1 MALRVTFENTQE
13 IILSNT
19 YQGLLLPGHGV
30 YYLFVTGKLGEVTE
44 GAGKTPQEAI
54 NDRYAGKLSA
64 NDKNIEI
71 AAYFV
76 FDKNPHKLRQ
86 YDNTLREYIDTQYKG
101 GVIPF
106 GACHLGNKIEG
117 KNTEALIDF
126 DVTQHLPTLI
136 ECVKSHHGISQYFN
150 TRKPF
155 NPRFG
160 QQKAIDEIVDRLLN
174 KNKCLFSG
182 YTSIG
187 KTIVSL
193 VSVLKYFREW
203 DKKGFPNWK
212 RGGLVLITTP
222 ISDTLISFMDD
233 LDFVDVGAT
242 RSQKYSYMTK
252 KDWKNTSL
260 ENIKKRTDD
269 GEVIFLLL
277 TAQDLFYP
285 PKDGGDYSDKIR
297 PAYNNLTGKIDVW
310 VRDEGHKFYR
320 GERTSTLLDCLKA
333 SAILDLS
340 ATPYN
345 FLDTYS
351 KDTIVNRDLLWGS
364 KHREYTGLP
373 EIAIESY
380 ETPFAGLSDKIKAL
394 YDIEE
399 GYHPG
404 KWFVRDDN
412 GAYDMI
418 EDIVETYRLK
428 YVEVLPKNK
437 NHLNVNLFDKRVSL
451 DVLPSGGK
459 DDGAKDKYPDLAK
472 VLNQRIKTRYFI
484 DAWTLEK
491 ISDSKNISLEKYVD
505 ELLDK
510 YQAVNILTCR
520 KFTTGT
526 NIPQISHI
534 NLFDKMSSPAELIQL
549 IGRACRK
556 VAGKNQV
563 MLYNHCPGNKIEL
576 ALGIAAR
583 KSADLSGESQVEY
596 LQSIAFTK
604 YPLNSIKPTVVTP
617 EEIISDVNDY
627 YKSKSNPRP
636 SRDKLMSVI
645 LDLDINVDLIDL
657 KEKYKP
663 NQIKTGKKL
672 SDSNKAKVKNIIK
685 SSAGGNSTMTEAKL
699 VQLVNLIES
708 IFIESTWVAYKSNIY
723 DVMKILNSWEMKKM
737 FDEDDLNTVRD
748 IISPLC
754 GENNIYKFFN
764 QFLKDK
770 QEAYSV
776 LPFEEVHDDIFI
788 DTQRKREMGIVYVPM
803 KLAYEMVDSDFDKVY
818 NKGGRNFLVI
828 NALSGSI
835 PYVIKQKYPDV
846 NIFCAE
852 YIPYFK
858 KHLEDLIS
866 NCQVCD
872 IKYNDKTKKTLALS
886 NFNRMKFSGVLANY
900 PYQKDQNDPKSK
912 AKRWVLWHSFLD
924 KGLNL
929 SGYNSIVIPTSVVS
943 PGKQWESIK
952 KNLIKLDLDIKPNYF
967 KGVGS
972 TFCRIIWDENYT
984 GTTTIVSNEKTY
996 NIDVSDYPFLPSV
1009 VDDVTLG
1016 MYDKLKGT
1024 RKWQRT
1030 TEFHTSNISKWRSD
1044 NGSIE
1049 VLHSTAQTHKTNVFH
1064 PNNKK
1069 IRVGVSLSGYPK
1081 FNVMHNMAA
1090 TQNIA
1095 YTECSTLDEANK
1107 LAHYLNS
1114 EEIQDLLK
1122 LDYSFKWNGWNKL
1135 EVIKLLG

>member
-126 DVTQHLPTLI
+126 DVNQHLPTLI
-136 ECVKSHHGISQYFN
+136 ECVKSHHGISQHFN

-155 NPRFG
+155 KPRFG

-187 KTIVSL
+187 KTIISL
-193 VSVLKYFREW
+193 VSVLKYFREL

-212 RGGLVLITTP
+212 RGGLVLVTTP
-222 ISDTLISFMDD
+222 ISDTLKSFTDD
-233 LDFVDVGAT
+233 LDFVDVGAI

-252 KDWKNTSL
+252 KHWEDTSL
-260 ENIKKRTDD
+260 GEIKKRTDD
-269 GEVIFLLL
+269 GEVIFLLI
-277 TAQDLFYP
+277 TAQDLFYDD
-285 PKDGGDYSDKIR
+285 KNGDSKIR
-297 PAYNNLTGKIDVW
+297 CKYNILNGNIDLW
-310 VRDEGHKFYR
+310 VRDEGHKYYR
-320 GERTSTLLDCLKA
+320 GERTSNLLDCLKA
-333 SAILDLS
+333 SAVLDLS

-364 KHREYTGLP
+364 NHREYTGLP

-380 ETPFAGLSDKIKAL
+380 ETPFAGLSDKIKAV
-394 YDIEE
+394 YDVEE
-399 GYHPG
+399 GYDPR

-412 GAYDMI
+412 GAYVYI
-418 EDIVETYRLK
+418 EDIVETHDRK
-428 YVEVLPKNK
+428 YVSAFPKHK

-451 DVLPSGGK
+451 DVLPSGEDG
-459 DDGAKDKYPDLAK
+459 DGAADKYPDLAK
-472 VLNQRIKTRYFI
+472 NLNHRIKTRHYI
-484 DAWTLEK
+484 DARTLENMAK
-491 ISDSKNISLEKYVD
+491 DKNISLEKCVD
-505 ELLDK
+505 ELLEK
-510 YQAVNILTCR
+510 HPAVNILTCR

-534 NLFDKMSSPAELIQL
+534 NLFDKISSPAELIQL
-549 IGRACRK
+549 VGRACRK

-563 MLYNHCPGNKIEL
+563 MLYNHCPGNEIEL
-576 ALGIAAR
+576 ALGISAR

-596 LQSIAFTK
+596 LQSIPFTK
-604 YPLNSIKPTVVTP
+604 YPLNSTKPTVVTP
-617 EEIISDVNDY
+617 EDIIFQVNDY

-636 SRDKLMSVI
+636 SRDKLTSAI
-645 LDLDINVDLIDL
+645 LDAISDWDLIEL
-657 KEKYKP
+657 SQKYKP

-685 SSAGGNSTMTEAKL
+685 SSGGSSSTLTEPKV
-699 VQLVNLIES
+699 VQVVNLIES
-708 IFIESTWVAYKSNIY
+708 IFIESTWVAYTNKNY
-723 DVMKILNSWEMKKM
+723 DVMTLLKSWEMKKM

-764 QFLKDK
+764 EFLKDK

-788 DTQRKREMGIVYVPM
+788 DTQRKRDMGIVYVPM

-818 NKGGRNFLVI
+818 NNGGRNFLVI

-835 PYVIKQKYPDV
+835 PYAIKQKYPDV

-952 KNLIKLDLDIKPNYF
+952 KNLIKLDLDVKDNHF
-967 KGVGS
+967 KGIGS

-1009 VDDVTLG
+1009 VDDVTLS

-1049 VLHSTAQTHKTNVFH
+1049 VLHSTAKTHKTNVFH

-1122 LDYSFKWNGWNKL
+1122 QDYSFKWNGWNKL

>member
-126 DVTQHLPTLI
+126 DVTQHLPTLV
-136 ECVKSHHGISQYFN
+136 ECVKSHHGISQHFN
-150 TRKPF
+150 TKKPF
-155 NPRFG
+155 KPRFG
-160 QQKAIDEIVDRLLN
+160 QKKAIDEIVDRLLN

-187 KTIVSL
+187 KTIISL

-212 RGGLVLITTP
+212 RGGLVLVTTP
-222 ISDTLISFMDD
+222 ISDTLKSFTDD

-252 KDWKNTSL
+252 KEWENTSL
-260 ENIKKRTDD
+260 QDVKKRTNN

-277 TAQDLFYP
+277 TAQDLFY
-285 PKDGGDYSDKIR
+285 DDKNPDSEIR
-297 PAYNNLTGKIDVW
+297 KVYNKLNGKIDLW

-333 SAILDLS
+333 STILDLS

-364 KHREYTGLP
+364 NHREYTGLP

-380 ETPFAGLSDKIKAL
+380 ETPFAGLSDKIKAV
-394 YDIEE
+394 YDVEE
-399 GYHPG
+399 GYDPR

-412 GAYDMI
+412 GAYVYI
-418 EDIVETYRLK
+418 EDIVETYDCK
-428 YVEVLPKNK
+428 YVSAFPKDK
-437 NHLNVNLFDKRVSL
+437 NHLNVNLSDKRVSL
-451 DVLPSGGK
+451 DVLPSGEDG
-459 DDGAKDKYPDLAK
+459 DGAADKYPDLAK
-472 VLNQRIKTRYFI
+472 NLNQRIKTRHYI
-484 DAWTLEK
+484 DAWTLENMAK
-491 ISDSKNISLEKYVD
+491 DKNISLEKCVD

-534 NLFDKMSSPAELIQL
+534 NLFDKISSPAELIQL
-549 IGRACRK
+549 VGRACRK

-563 MLYNHCPGNKIEL
+563 MLYNHCPGNEIEL
-576 ALGIAAR
+576 ALGISAR

-596 LQSIAFTK
+596 LQSIPFTK
-604 YPLNSIKPTVVTP
+604 YPLNSTKPTVVTP
-617 EEIISDVNDY
+617 EDIIFQVNDY

-636 SRDKLMSVI
+636 SRDKLTSAI
-645 LDLDINVDLIDL
+645 LDAISDWDLIEL
-657 KEKYKP
+657 SQKYKP

-685 SSAGGNSTMTEAKL
+685 SSGSSSSTLTEPKV
-699 VQLVNLIES
+699 VQVVNLIES
-708 IFIESTWVAYKSNIY
+708 IFIESTWVAYTNKNY
-723 DVMKILNSWEMKKM
+723 DVMALLKSWEMKKM

-764 QFLKDK
+764 EFLKDK

-788 DTQRKREMGIVYVPM
+788 DTQRKRDMGIVYVPM

-818 NKGGRNFLVI
+818 NNGGRNFLVI

-835 PYVIKQKYPDV
+835 PYAIKQKYPDV

-952 KNLIKLDLDIKPNYF
+952 KNLIKLDLDVKDNHF
-967 KGVGS
+967 KGIGS

-1049 VLHSTAQTHKTNVFH
+1049 VLHSTAKTHKTNVFH

-1081 FNVMHNMAA
+1081 FNVIHNMAA

-1122 LDYSFKWNGWNKL
+1122 QGYSFKWNGWNKL

>member
-126 DVTQHLPTLI
+126 DVNQHLPTLI
-136 ECVKSHHGISQYFN
+136 ECVKSHHGISQHFN

-155 NPRFG
+155 KPRFG

-187 KTIVSL
+187 KTIISL
-193 VSVLKYFREW
+193 VSVLKYFREL

-212 RGGLVLITTP
+212 RGGLVLVTTP
-222 ISDTLISFMDD
+222 ISNTLKSFTDD

-252 KDWKNTSL
+252 KHWEDTSL
-260 ENIKKRTDD
+260 GEIKKRTDD
-269 GEVIFLLL
+269 GEVIFLLI
-277 TAQDLFYP
+277 TAQDLFYDD
-285 PKDGGDYSDKIR
+285 KNGDSKIR
-297 PAYNNLTGKIDVW
+297 GKYNILNGNIDLW
-310 VRDEGHKFYR
+310 VRDEGHKYYR
-320 GERTSTLLDCLKA
+320 GERTSNLLDCLKA
-333 SAILDLS
+333 SAVLDLS

-364 KHREYTGLP
+364 NHREYTGLP

-380 ETPFAGLSDKIKAL
+380 ETPFAGLSDKIKAV
-394 YDIEE
+394 YDVEE
-399 GYHPG
+399 GYDPR

-412 GAYDMI
+412 GAYVYI
-418 EDIVETYRLK
+418 EDIVETHDCK
-428 YVEVLPKNK
+428 YVSAFPKHK

-451 DVLPSGGK
+451 DVLPSGEDG
-459 DDGAKDKYPDLAK
+459 DGAADKYPDLAK
-472 VLNQRIKTRYFI
+472 TLNQRIKTRHYI
-484 DAWTLEK
+484 DAWTLENMAK
-491 ISDSKNISLEKYVD
+491 DKNISLEKYVD
-505 ELLDK
+505 ELLEK
-510 YQAVNILTCR
+510 HPAVNILTCR

-534 NLFDKMSSPAELIQL
+534 NLFDKISSPAELIQL
-549 IGRACRK
+549 VGRACRK
-556 VAGKNQV
+556 VVGKNQV
-563 MLYNHCPGNKIEL
+563 MLYNHCPGNEIEL
-576 ALGIAAR
+576 ALGISAR
-583 KSADLSGESQVEY
+583 KSADLSCESQVEY
-596 LQSIAFTK
+596 LQSIPFTK
-604 YPLNSIKPTVVTP
+604 YPLNSTKPTVVTP
-617 EEIISDVNDY
+617 EDIIFQVNDY

-636 SRDKLMSVI
+636 SRDKLTSAI
-645 LDLDINVDLIDL
+645 LDAISDWDLIEL
-657 KEKYKP
+657 SQKYKP

-685 SSAGGNSTMTEAKL
+685 SSGGSSSTLTEPKV
-699 VQLVNLIES
+699 VQVVNLIES
-708 IFIESTWVAYKSNIY
+708 IFIESTWVAYTNKNY
-723 DVMKILNSWEMKKM
+723 DVMTLLKSWEMKKM

-764 QFLKDK
+764 EFLKDK

-788 DTQRKREMGIVYVPM
+788 DTQRKRDMGIVYVPM

-835 PYVIKQKYPDV
+835 PYAIKQKYPDV

-952 KNLIKLDLDIKPNYF
+952 KNLIKLDLDVKDNHF
-967 KGVGS
+967 KGIGS

-1030 TEFHTSNISKWRSD
+1030 TEFHTSNISKWRSE

-1049 VLHSTAQTHKTNVFH
+1049 VLHSTAKTHKTNVFH

-1122 LDYSFKWNGWNKL
+1122 QDYSFKWNGWNKL

>member
-126 DVTQHLPTLI
+126 DVNQHLPTLI
-136 ECVKSHHGISQYFN
+136 ECVKSHHGISQHFN

-155 NPRFG
+155 KPRFG

-187 KTIVSL
+187 KTIISL
-193 VSVLKYFREW
+193 VSVLKYFREL

-212 RGGLVLITTP
+212 RGGLVLVTTP
-222 ISDTLISFMDD
+222 ISDTLKSFTDD
-233 LDFVDVGAT
+233 LDFVDVGAI

-252 KDWKNTSL
+252 KHWEDTSL
-260 ENIKKRTDD
+260 GEIKKRTDD
-269 GEVIFLLL
+269 GEVIFLLI
-277 TAQDLFYP
+277 TAQDLFYDD
-285 PKDGGDYSDKIR
+285 KNGDSKIR
-297 PAYNNLTGKIDVW
+297 GKYNILNGNIDLW
-310 VRDEGHKFYR
+310 VRDEGHKYYR
-320 GERTSTLLDCLKA
+320 GERTSNLLDCLKA
-333 SAILDLS
+333 SAVLDLS

-364 KHREYTGLP
+364 NHREYTGLP

-380 ETPFAGLSDKIKAL
+380 ETPFAGLSDKIKAV
-394 YDIEE
+394 YDVEE
-399 GYHPG
+399 GYDPR

-412 GAYDMI
+412 GAYVYI
-418 EDIVETYRLK
+418 EDIVETHDRK
-428 YVEVLPKNK
+428 YVSAFPKHK

-451 DVLPSGGK
+451 DVLPSGEDG
-459 DDGAKDKYPDLAK
+459 DGAADKYPDLAK
-472 VLNQRIKTRYFI
+472 NLNQRIKTRHYI
-484 DAWTLEK
+484 DAWTLENMAK
-491 ISDSKNISLEKYVD
+491 DKNISLEKCVD
-505 ELLDK
+505 ELLEK
-510 YQAVNILTCR
+510 HPAVNILTCR

-534 NLFDKMSSPAELIQL
+534 NLFDKISSPAELIQL
-549 IGRACRK
+549 VGRACRK

-563 MLYNHCPGNKIEL
+563 MLYNHCPGNEIEL
-576 ALGIAAR
+576 ALGISAR

-596 LQSIAFTK
+596 LQSIPFTK
-604 YPLNSIKPTVVTP
+604 YPLNSTKPTVVTP
-617 EEIISDVNDY
+617 EDIIFQVNDY

-636 SRDKLMSVI
+636 SRDKLTSAI
-645 LDLDINVDLIDL
+645 LDAISDWDLIEL
-657 KEKYKP
+657 SQKYKP

-685 SSAGGNSTMTEAKL
+685 SSGGSSSTLTEPKV
-699 VQLVNLIES
+699 VQVVNLIES
-708 IFIESTWVAYKSNIY
+708 IFIESTWVAYTNKNY
-723 DVMKILNSWEMKKM
+723 DVMTLLKSWEMKKM

-764 QFLKDK
+764 EFLKDK

-788 DTQRKREMGIVYVPM
+788 DTQRKRDMGIVYVPM

-818 NKGGRNFLVI
+818 NNGGRNFLVI

-835 PYVIKQKYPDV
+835 PYAIKQKYPDV

-900 PYQKDQNDPKSK
+900 PYQKDKNDPKSK

-952 KNLIKLDLDIKPNYF
+952 KNLIKLDLDVKDNHF
-967 KGVGS
+967 KGIGS

-1009 VDDVTLG
+1009 VDDVTLS

-1049 VLHSTAQTHKTNVFH
+1049 VLHSTAKTHKTNVFH

-1122 LDYSFKWNGWNKL
+1122 QDYSFKWNGWNKL

>member
-1 MALRVTFENTQE
+1 M
-13 IILSNT
+13 
-19 YQGLLLPGHGV
+19 
-30 YYLFVTGKLGEVTE
+30 
-44 GAGKTPQEAI
+44 
-54 NDRYAGKLSA
+54 
-64 NDKNIEI
+64 
-71 AAYFV
+71 
-76 FDKNPHKLRQ
+76 
-86 YDNTLREYIDTQYKG
+86 
-101 GVIPF
+101 
-106 GACHLGNKIEG
+106 
-117 KNTEALIDF
+117 
-126 DVTQHLPTLI
+126 
-136 ECVKSHHGISQYFN
+136 
-150 TRKPF
+150 
-155 NPRFG
+155 
-160 QQKAIDEIVDRLLN
+160 
-174 KNKCLFSG
+174 
-182 YTSIG
+182 
-187 KTIVSL
+187 
-193 VSVLKYFREW
+193 
-203 DKKGFPNWK
+203 
-212 RGGLVLITTP
+212 
-222 ISDTLISFMDD
+222 
-233 LDFVDVGAT
+233 
-242 RSQKYSYMTK
+242 
-252 KDWKNTSL
+252 
-260 ENIKKRTDD
+260 
-269 GEVIFLLL
+269 
-277 TAQDLFYP
+277 
-285 PKDGGDYSDKIR
+285 
-297 PAYNNLTGKIDVW
+297 
-310 VRDEGHKFYR
+310 
-320 GERTSTLLDCLKA
+320 
-333 SAILDLS
+333 
-340 ATPYN
+340 
-345 FLDTYS
+345 
-351 KDTIVNRDLLWGS
+351 
-364 KHREYTGLP
+364 
-373 EIAIESY
+373 
-380 ETPFAGLSDKIKAL
+380 
-394 YDIEE
+394 
-399 GYHPG
+399 
-404 KWFVRDDN
+404 
-412 GAYDMI
+412 
-418 EDIVETYRLK
+418 
-428 YVEVLPKNK
+428 
-437 NHLNVNLFDKRVSL
+437 
-451 DVLPSGGK
+451 
-459 DDGAKDKYPDLAK
+459 AKD
-472 VLNQRIKTRYFI
+472 
-484 DAWTLEK
+484 
-491 ISDSKNISLEKYVD
+491 KNISLEKCVD
-505 ELLDK
+505 ELLEK
-510 YQAVNILTCR
+510 HPAVNILTCR

-534 NLFDKMSSPAELIQL
+534 NLFDKISSPAELIQL
-549 IGRACRK
+549 VGRACRK

-563 MLYNHCPGNKIEL
+563 MLYNHCPGNEIEL
-576 ALGIAAR
+576 ALGISAR

-596 LQSIAFTK
+596 LQSIPFTK
-604 YPLNSIKPTVVTP
+604 YPLNSTKPTVVTP
-617 EEIISDVNDY
+617 EDIIFQVNDY

-636 SRDKLMSVI
+636 SRDKLTSAI
-645 LDLDINVDLIDL
+645 LDAISDWDLIEL
-657 KEKYKP
+657 SQKYKP

-685 SSAGGNSTMTEAKL
+685 SSGGSSSTLTEPKV
-699 VQLVNLIES
+699 VQVVNLIES
-708 IFIESTWVAYKSNIY
+708 IFIESTWVAYTNKNY
-723 DVMKILNSWEMKKM
+723 DVMTLLKSWEMKKM

-764 QFLKDK
+764 EFLKDK

-788 DTQRKREMGIVYVPM
+788 DTQRKRDMGIVYVPM

-818 NKGGRNFLVI
+818 NNGGRNFLVI

-835 PYVIKQKYPDV
+835 PYAIKQKYPDV

-952 KNLIKLDLDIKPNYF
+952 KNLIKLDLDVKDNHF
-967 KGVGS
+967 KGIGS

-1009 VDDVTLG
+1009 VDDVTLS

-1049 VLHSTAQTHKTNVFH
+1049 VLHSTAKTHKTNVFH
-1064 PNNKK
+1064 PNNKN

-1122 LDYSFKWNGWNKL
+1122 QDYSFKWNGWNKL

>member
-136 ECVKSHHGISQYFN
+136 ECVKSHHGISQHFN

-155 NPRFG
+155 KPRFG

-187 KTIVSL
+187 KTIISL
-193 VSVLKYFREW
+193 VSVLKYFREL

-212 RGGLVLITTP
+212 RGGLVLVTTP
-222 ISDTLISFMDD
+222 ISDTLKSFTDD

-252 KDWKNTSL
+252 KDLKNTSL
-260 ENIKKRTDD
+260 ENITKRTDD

-277 TAQDLFYP
+277 TAQDLFYDD
-285 PKDGGDYSDKIR
+285 KNGDSKIR
-297 PAYNNLTGKIDVW
+297 DKYKELNGKIDLW

-364 KHREYTGLP
+364 NHREYTGLP

-380 ETPFAGLSDKIKAL
+380 ETPFAGLSDKIKAV
-394 YDIEE
+394 YDVEE
-399 GYHPG
+399 GYDPR

-412 GAYDMI
+412 GAYVYI
-418 EDIVETYRLK
+418 EDIVETHDCK
-428 YVEVLPKNK
+428 YVSAFPKHK

-451 DVLPSGGK
+451 DVLPSGEDG
-459 DDGAKDKYPDLAK
+459 DGAADKYPDLAK
-472 VLNQRIKTRYFI
+472 TLNQRIKTRHYI
-484 DAWTLEK
+484 DAWTLENMAK
-491 ISDSKNISLEKYVD
+491 DKNISLEKYVD
-505 ELLDK
+505 ELLEK
-510 YQAVNILTCR
+510 HPAVNILTCR

-534 NLFDKMSSPAELIQL
+534 NLFDKISSPAELIQL
-549 IGRACRK
+549 VGRACRK
-556 VAGKNQV
+556 VVGKNQV
-563 MLYNHCPGNKIEL
+563 MLYNHCPGNEIEL
-576 ALGIAAR
+576 ALGISAR

-596 LQSIAFTK
+596 LQSIPFTK
-604 YPLNSIKPTVVTP
+604 YPLNSTKPTVVTP
-617 EEIISDVNDY
+617 EDIIFQVNDY

-636 SRDKLMSVI
+636 SRDKLTSAI
-645 LDLDINVDLIDL
+645 LDAISDWDLIEL
-657 KEKYKP
+657 SQKYKP

-685 SSAGGNSTMTEAKL
+685 SSGGSSSTLTEPKV
-699 VQLVNLIES
+699 VQVVNLIES
-708 IFIESTWVAYKSNIY
+708 IFIESTWVAYTNKNY
-723 DVMKILNSWEMKKM
+723 DVMTLLKSWEMKKM

-764 QFLKDK
+764 EFLKDK

-788 DTQRKREMGIVYVPM
+788 DTQRKRDMGIVYVPM

-818 NKGGRNFLVI
+818 NNGGRNFLVI

-835 PYVIKQKYPDV
+835 PYAIKQKYPDV

-952 KNLIKLDLDIKPNYF
+952 KNLIKLDLDVKDNHF
-967 KGVGS
+967 KGIGS

-1049 VLHSTAQTHKTNVFH
+1049 VLHSTAKTHKTNVFH

-1122 LDYSFKWNGWNKL
+1122 QDYSFKWNGWNKL

>member
-1 MALRVTFENTQE
+1 MDNTVYIAGTNQPDIFHVGMTENNRDPE
-13 IILSNT
+13 DRWKDSDYRAKMI
-19 YQGLLLPGHGV
+19 YVPYKV
-30 YYLFVTGKLGEVTE
+30 AAFYTGKLRDEPVSKYILKDKNVYLLKE
-44 GAGKTPQEAI
+44 EINIRSDEIYRVDAENPAEYIKNLVKEAI
-54 NDRYAGKLSA
+54 EYYNSDS
-64 NDKNIEI
+64 
-71 AAYFV
+71 
-76 FDKNPHKLRQ
+76 
-86 YDNTLREYIDTQYKG
+86 RERLA
-101 GVIPF
+101 PF
-106 GACHLGNKIEG
+106 L
-117 KNTEALIDF
+117 
-126 DVTQHLPTLI
+126 
-136 ECVKSHHGISQYFN
+136 
-150 TRKPF
+150 
-155 NPRFG
+155 PRFG
-160 QQKAIDEIVDRLLN
+160 QEDAIKEISDILLKKSN
-174 KNKCLFSG
+174 CLFSG
-182 YTSIG
+182 YTGIG
-187 KTIVSL
+187 KTLIGL
-193 VSVLKYFREW
+193 VSVLRYFNSR
-203 DKKGFPNWK
+203 KK
-212 RGGLVLITTP
+212 GGLVLVTTP
-222 ISDTLISFMDD
+222 IPDTLNSFIKG
-233 LDFVDVGAT
+233 LKNIDVCEN
-242 RSQKYSYMTK
+242 RNQKYSYMTK
-252 KDWKNTSL
+252 KEWENTSL
-260 ENIKKRTDD
+260 QDVKKRTNN

-277 TAQDLFYP
+277 TTHDLFY
-285 PKDGGDYSDKIR
+285 DDKNPDSEIR
-297 PAYNNLTGKIDVW
+297 EVYNNLTGKIDLW

-333 SAILDLS
+333 SVILDLS

-345 FLDTYS
+345 FLDTYRQ
-351 KDTIVNRDLLWGS
+351 DTIVNRDLLWGS
-364 KHREYTGLP
+364 KHRKYTGLP

-380 ETPFAGLSDKIKAL
+380 ETPFAGLSDNIKAA

-399 GYHPG
+399 GYDPR
-404 KWFVRDDN
+404 KWLVRDDN
-412 GAYDMI
+412 GAYIYI
-418 EDIVETYRLK
+418 EDIVETYIRK
-428 YVEVLPKNK
+428 YVDVLPKNK
-437 NHLNVNLFDKRVSL
+437 NYLNVNLSDKRVSL
-451 DVLPSGGK
+451 DVFPAGEDG
-459 DDGAKDKYPDLAK
+459 DGAADKYPDLAK
-472 VLNQRIKTRYFI
+472 VLNQRIKTRHFI
-484 DAWTLEK
+484 DAWSLQEMSKRLKLTLEECVDK
-491 ISDSKNISLEKYVD
+491 LLEKYP
-505 ELLDK
+505 
-510 YQAVNILTCR
+510 AVNILTCR

-526 NIPQISHI
+526 DIPQMSHI
-534 NLFDKMSSPAELIQL
+534 SLFDKISSPTELSQL
-549 IGRACRK
+549 IGRMIRIYK
-556 VAGKNQV
+556 DKKQVA
-563 MLYNHCPGNKIEL
+563 LYNHCPGNQVEL

-583 KSADLSGESQVEY
+583 KSSTLSGESQVEY
-596 LQSIAFTK
+596 LESIPFTK
-604 YPLNSIKPTVVTP
+604 YPLNSTKPTVVTP

-627 YKSKSNPRP
+627 FKSKSNPRP
-636 SRDKLMSVI
+636 SRDKLTSAI
-645 LDLDINVDLIDL
+645 LDAISDWDLIEL
-657 KEKYKP
+657 SQKYKP

-672 SDSNKAKVKNIIK
+672 SDSNKSKVKNIIK
-685 SSAGGNSTMTEAKL
+685 SSGGSSSTLTEPK
-699 VQLVNLIES
+699 VIQVVNLIES
-708 IFIESTWVAYKSNIY
+708 IFIESTWVAYTNKNY
-723 DVMKILNSWEMKKM
+723 DVMTLLKSWEMKKM

-764 QFLKDK
+764 EFLKDK

-866 NCQVCD
+866 NCEVCD
-872 IKYNDKTKKTLALS
+872 IKYTDKTKKTLVLS

-1009 VDDVTLG
+1009 VDDVTLS
-1016 MYDKLKGT
+1016 MYDRLKGT

>member
-126 DVTQHLPTLI
+126 DVNQHLPTLI
-136 ECVKSHHGISQYFN
+136 ECVKSHHGISQHFN

-155 NPRFG
+155 KPRFG

-187 KTIVSL
+187 KTIISL
-193 VSVLKYFREW
+193 VSVLKYFREL

-212 RGGLVLITTP
+212 RGGLVLVTTP
-222 ISDTLISFMDD
+222 ISDTLKSFTDD

-252 KDWKNTSL
+252 KHWEDTSL
-260 ENIKKRTDD
+260 GEIKKRTDD
-269 GEVIFLLL
+269 GEVIFLLI
-277 TAQDLFYP
+277 TAQDLFYDD
-285 PKDGGDYSDKIR
+285 KNGDSKIR
-297 PAYNNLTGKIDVW
+297 GKYNILNGNIDLW
-310 VRDEGHKFYR
+310 VRDEGHKYYR
-320 GERTSTLLDCLKA
+320 GERTSNLLDCLKA
-333 SAILDLS
+333 SAVLDLS

-364 KHREYTGLP
+364 NHREYTGLP

-380 ETPFAGLSDKIKAL
+380 ETPFAGLSDKIKAV
-394 YDIEE
+394 YDVEE
-399 GYHPG
+399 GYDPR

-412 GAYDMI
+412 GAYVYI
-418 EDIVETYRLK
+418 EDIVETHDCK
-428 YVEVLPKNK
+428 YVSAFPKHK

-451 DVLPSGGK
+451 DVLPSGEDG
-459 DDGAKDKYPDLAK
+459 DGAADKYPDLAK
-472 VLNQRIKTRYFI
+472 TLNQRIKTRHYI
-484 DAWTLEK
+484 DAWTLENMAK
-491 ISDSKNISLEKYVD
+491 DKNISLEKYVD
-505 ELLDK
+505 ELLEK
-510 YQAVNILTCR
+510 HPAVNILTCR

-534 NLFDKMSSPAELIQL
+534 NLFDKISSPAELIQL
-549 IGRACRK
+549 VGRACRK
-556 VAGKNQV
+556 VVGKNQV
-563 MLYNHCPGNKIEL
+563 MLYNHCPGNEIEL
-576 ALGIAAR
+576 ALGISAR

-596 LQSIAFTK
+596 LQSIPFTK
-604 YPLNSIKPTVVTP
+604 YPLNSTKPTVVTP
-617 EEIISDVNDY
+617 EDIIFQVNDY

-636 SRDKLMSVI
+636 SRDKLTSAI
-645 LDLDINVDLIDL
+645 LDAISDWDLIEL
-657 KEKYKP
+657 SQKYKP

-685 SSAGGNSTMTEAKL
+685 SSGGSSSTLTEPKV
-699 VQLVNLIES
+699 VQVVNLIES
-708 IFIESTWVAYKSNIY
+708 IFIESTWVAYTNKNY
-723 DVMKILNSWEMKKM
+723 DVMTLLKSWEMKKM

-764 QFLKDK
+764 EFLKDK

-788 DTQRKREMGIVYVPM
+788 DTQRKRDMGIVYVPM

-818 NKGGRNFLVI
+818 NNGGRNFLVI

-835 PYVIKQKYPDV
+835 PYAIKQKYPDV

-952 KNLIKLDLDIKPNYF
+952 KNLIKLDLDVKDNHF
-967 KGVGS
+967 KGIGS

-1049 VLHSTAQTHKTNVFH
+1049 VLHSTAKTHKTNVFH

-1122 LDYSFKWNGWNKL
+1122 QDYSFKWNGWNKL

>member
-126 DVTQHLPTLI
+126 DVNQHLPTLI
-136 ECVKSHHGISQYFN
+136 ECVKSHHGISQHFN

-155 NPRFG
+155 KPRFG

-187 KTIVSL
+187 KTIISL
-193 VSVLKYFREW
+193 VSVLKYFREL

-212 RGGLVLITTP
+212 RGGLVLVTTP
-222 ISDTLISFMDD
+222 ISDTLKSFTDD
-233 LDFVDVGAT
+233 LDFVDVGAI

-252 KDWKNTSL
+252 KHWEDTSL
-260 ENIKKRTDD
+260 GEIKKRTDD
-269 GEVIFLLL
+269 GEVIFLLI
-277 TAQDLFYP
+277 TAQDLFYDD
-285 PKDGGDYSDKIR
+285 KNGDSKIR
-297 PAYNNLTGKIDVW
+297 GKYNILNGNIDLW
-310 VRDEGHKFYR
+310 VRDEGHKYYR
-320 GERTSTLLDCLKA
+320 GERTSNLLDCLKA
-333 SAILDLS
+333 SAVLDLS

-364 KHREYTGLP
+364 NHREYTGLP

-380 ETPFAGLSDKIKAL
+380 ETPFAGLSDKIKAV
-394 YDIEE
+394 YDVEE
-399 GYHPG
+399 GYDPR

-412 GAYDMI
+412 GAYVYI
-418 EDIVETYRLK
+418 EDIVETHDRK
-428 YVEVLPKNK
+428 YVSAFPKHK

-451 DVLPSGGK
+451 DVLPSGEDG
-459 DDGAKDKYPDLAK
+459 DGAADKYPDLAK
-472 VLNQRIKTRYFI
+472 NLNQRIKTRHYI
-484 DAWTLEK
+484 DAWTLENMAK
-491 ISDSKNISLEKYVD
+491 DKNISLEKCVD
-505 ELLDK
+505 ELLEK
-510 YQAVNILTCR
+510 HPAVNILTCR

-534 NLFDKMSSPAELIQL
+534 NLFDKISSPAELIQL
-549 IGRACRK
+549 VGRACRK

-563 MLYNHCPGNKIEL
+563 MLYNHCPGNEIEL
-576 ALGIAAR
+576 ALGISAR

-596 LQSIAFTK
+596 LQSIPFTK
-604 YPLNSIKPTVVTP
+604 YPLNSTKPTVVTP
-617 EEIISDVNDY
+617 EDIIFQVNDY

-636 SRDKLMSVI
+636 SRDKLTSAI
-645 LDLDINVDLIDL
+645 LDAISDWDLIEL
-657 KEKYKP
+657 SQKYKP

-685 SSAGGNSTMTEAKL
+685 SSGGSSSTLTEPKV
-699 VQLVNLIES
+699 VQVVNLIES
-708 IFIESTWVAYKSNIY
+708 IFIESTWVAYTNKNY
-723 DVMKILNSWEMKKM
+723 DVMTLLKSWEMKKM

-764 QFLKDK
+764 EFLKDK

-788 DTQRKREMGIVYVPM
+788 DTQRKRDMGIVYVPM

-818 NKGGRNFLVI
+818 NNGGRNFLVI

-835 PYVIKQKYPDV
+835 PYAIKQKYPDV

-900 PYQKDQNDPKSK
+900 PYQKDKNDPKSK

-952 KNLIKLDLDIKPNYF
+952 KNLIKLDLDVKDNHF
-967 KGVGS
+967 KGIGS

-1009 VDDVTLG
+1009 VDDVTLS

-1049 VLHSTAQTHKTNVFH
+1049 VLHSTAKTHKTNVFH

-1122 LDYSFKWNGWNKL
+1122 QDYSFKWNGWNKL
-1135 EVIKLLG
+1135 EVIKLLV

>member
-126 DVTQHLPTLI
+126 DVNQHLPTLI
-136 ECVKSHHGISQYFN
+136 ECVKSHHGISQHFN

-155 NPRFG
+155 KPRFG

-187 KTIVSL
+187 KTIISL
-193 VSVLKYFREW
+193 VSVLKYFREL

-212 RGGLVLITTP
+212 RGGLVLVTTP
-222 ISDTLISFMDD
+222 ISDTLKSFTDD

-252 KDWKNTSL
+252 KHWEDTSL
-260 ENIKKRTDD
+260 GEIKKRTDD
-269 GEVIFLLL
+269 GEVIFLLI
-277 TAQDLFYP
+277 TAQDLFYDD
-285 PKDGGDYSDKIR
+285 KNGDSKIR
-297 PAYNNLTGKIDVW
+297 DKYNILNGNIDLW
-310 VRDEGHKFYR
+310 VRDEGHKYYR
-320 GERTSTLLDCLKA
+320 GERTSNLLDCLKA
-333 SAILDLS
+333 SAVLDLS

-364 KHREYTGLP
+364 NHREYTGLP

-380 ETPFAGLSDKIKAL
+380 ETPFAGLSDKIKAV
-394 YDIEE
+394 YDVEE
-399 GYHPG
+399 GYDPR

-412 GAYDMI
+412 GAYVYI
-418 EDIVETYRLK
+418 EDIVETHDRK
-428 YVEVLPKNK
+428 YVSAFPKHK

-451 DVLPSGGK
+451 DVLPSGEDG
-459 DDGAKDKYPDLAK
+459 DGAADKYPDLAK
-472 VLNQRIKTRYFI
+472 TLNQRIKTRHYI
-484 DAWTLEK
+484 DAWTLENMAK
-491 ISDSKNISLEKYVD
+491 DKNISLEKYVD
-505 ELLDK
+505 ELLEK
-510 YQAVNILTCR
+510 HPAVNILTCR

-534 NLFDKMSSPAELIQL
+534 NLFDKISSPAELIQL
-549 IGRACRK
+549 VGRACRK

-563 MLYNHCPGNKIEL
+563 MLYNHCPGNEIEL
-576 ALGIAAR
+576 ALGISAR

-596 LQSIAFTK
+596 LQSIPFTK
-604 YPLNSIKPTVVTP
+604 YPLNSTKPTVVTP
-617 EEIISDVNDY
+617 EDIIFQVNDY

-636 SRDKLMSVI
+636 SRDKLTSAI
-645 LDLDINVDLIDL
+645 LDAISDWDLIEL
-657 KEKYKP
+657 SQKYKP

-685 SSAGGNSTMTEAKL
+685 SSGGSSSTLTEPKV
-699 VQLVNLIES
+699 VQVVNLIES
-708 IFIESTWVAYKSNIY
+708 IFIESTWVAYTNKNY
-723 DVMKILNSWEMKKM
+723 DVMTLLKSWEMKKM

-764 QFLKDK
+764 EFLKDK

-788 DTQRKREMGIVYVPM
+788 DTQRKRDMGIVYVPM

-818 NKGGRNFLVI
+818 NNGGRNFLVI

-835 PYVIKQKYPDV
+835 PYAIKQKYPDV

-952 KNLIKLDLDIKPNYF
+952 KNLIKLDLDVKDNHF
-967 KGVGS
+967 KGIGS

-1009 VDDVTLG
+1009 VDDVTLS

-1049 VLHSTAQTHKTNVFH
+1049 VLHSTAKTHKTNVFH

-1081 FNVMHNMAA
+1081 FKVMHNMAA

-1122 LDYSFKWNGWNKL
+1122 QDYSFKWNGWNKL

>member
-126 DVTQHLPTLI
+126 DVNQHLPTLI
-136 ECVKSHHGISQYFN
+136 ECVKSHHGISQHFN

-155 NPRFG
+155 KPRFG

-187 KTIVSL
+187 KTIISL
-193 VSVLKYFREW
+193 VSVLKYFREL

-212 RGGLVLITTP
+212 RGGLVLVTTP
-222 ISDTLISFMDD
+222 ISDTLKSFTDD
-233 LDFVDVGAT
+233 LDFVDVGAI

-252 KDWKNTSL
+252 KHWEDTSL
-260 ENIKKRTDD
+260 GEIKKRTDD
-269 GEVIFLLL
+269 GEVIFLLI
-277 TAQDLFYP
+277 TAQDLFYDD
-285 PKDGGDYSDKIR
+285 KNGDSKIR
-297 PAYNNLTGKIDVW
+297 GKYNILNGNIDLW
-310 VRDEGHKFYR
+310 VRDEGHKYYR
-320 GERTSTLLDCLKA
+320 GERTSNLLDCLKA
-333 SAILDLS
+333 SAVLDLS

-364 KHREYTGLP
+364 NHREYTGLP

-380 ETPFAGLSDKIKAL
+380 ETPFAGLSDKIKAV
-394 YDIEE
+394 YDVEE
-399 GYHPG
+399 GYDPR

-412 GAYDMI
+412 GAYVYI
-418 EDIVETYRLK
+418 EDIVETHDRK
-428 YVEVLPKNK
+428 YVSAFPKHK

-451 DVLPSGGK
+451 DVLPSGEDG
-459 DDGAKDKYPDLAK
+459 DGAADKYPDLAK
-472 VLNQRIKTRYFI
+472 TLNQRIKTRHYI
-484 DAWTLEK
+484 DAWTLENMAK
-491 ISDSKNISLEKYVD
+491 DKNISLEKCVD
-505 ELLDK
+505 ELLEK
-510 YQAVNILTCR
+510 HPAVNILTCR

-534 NLFDKMSSPAELIQL
+534 NLFDKISSPAELIQL
-549 IGRACRK
+549 VGRACRK

-563 MLYNHCPGNKIEL
+563 MLYNHCPGNEIEL
-576 ALGIAAR
+576 ALGISAR

-596 LQSIAFTK
+596 LQSIPFTK
-604 YPLNSIKPTVVTP
+604 YPLNSTKPTVVTP
-617 EEIISDVNDY
+617 EDIIFQVNDY

-636 SRDKLMSVI
+636 SRDKLTSAI
-645 LDLDINVDLIDL
+645 LDAISDWDLIEL
-657 KEKYKP
+657 SQKYKP

-685 SSAGGNSTMTEAKL
+685 SSGGSSSTLTEPKV
-699 VQLVNLIES
+699 VQVVNLIES
-708 IFIESTWVAYKSNIY
+708 IFIESTWVAYTNKNY
-723 DVMKILNSWEMKKM
+723 DVMTLLKSWEMKKM

-764 QFLKDK
+764 EFLKDK

-788 DTQRKREMGIVYVPM
+788 DTQRKRDMGIVYVPM

-818 NKGGRNFLVI
+818 NNGGRNFLVI

-835 PYVIKQKYPDV
+835 PYAIKQKYPDV

-952 KNLIKLDLDIKPNYF
+952 KNLIKLDLDVKDNHF
-967 KGVGS
+967 KGIGS

-1009 VDDVTLG
+1009 VDDVTLS

-1049 VLHSTAQTHKTNVFH
+1049 VLHSTAKTHKTNVFH

-1122 LDYSFKWNGWNKL
+1122 QDYSFKWNGWNKL

>member
-126 DVTQHLPTLI
+126 DVNQHLPTLI
-136 ECVKSHHGISQYFN
+136 ECVKSHHGISQHFN

-155 NPRFG
+155 KPRFG

-187 KTIVSL
+187 KTIISL
-193 VSVLKYFREW
+193 VSVLKYFREL

-212 RGGLVLITTP
+212 RGGLVLVTTP
-222 ISDTLISFMDD
+222 ISDTLKSFTDD

-252 KDWKNTSL
+252 KHWEDTSL
-260 ENIKKRTDD
+260 GEIKKRTDD
-269 GEVIFLLL
+269 GEVIFLLI
-277 TAQDLFYP
+277 TAQDLFYDD
-285 PKDGGDYSDKIR
+285 KNGDSKIR
-297 PAYNNLTGKIDVW
+297 GKYNILNGNIDLW
-310 VRDEGHKFYR
+310 VRDEGHKYYR
-320 GERTSTLLDCLKA
+320 GERTSNLLDCLKA
-333 SAILDLS
+333 SAVLDLS

-364 KHREYTGLP
+364 NHREYTGLP

-380 ETPFAGLSDKIKAL
+380 ETPFAGLSDKIKAV
-394 YDIEE
+394 YDVEE
-399 GYHPG
+399 GYDPR

-412 GAYDMI
+412 GAYVYI
-418 EDIVETYRLK
+418 EDIVETHDCK
-428 YVEVLPKNK
+428 YVSAFPKHK
-437 NHLNVNLFDKRVSL
+437 NHLNVNLCDKRVSL
-451 DVLPSGGK
+451 DVLPSGEDG
-459 DDGAKDKYPDLAK
+459 DGAADKYPDLAK
-472 VLNQRIKTRYFI
+472 TLNQRIKTRHYI
-484 DAWTLEK
+484 DAWTLENMAK
-491 ISDSKNISLEKYVD
+491 DKNISLEKYVD
-505 ELLDK
+505 ELLEK
-510 YQAVNILTCR
+510 HPAVNILTCR

-534 NLFDKMSSPAELIQL
+534 NLFDKISSPAELIQL
-549 IGRACRK
+549 VGRACRK
-556 VAGKNQV
+556 VVGKNQV
-563 MLYNHCPGNKIEL
+563 MLYNHCPGNEIEL
-576 ALGIAAR
+576 ALGISAR

-596 LQSIAFTK
+596 LQSIPFTK
-604 YPLNSIKPTVVTP
+604 YPLNSTKPTVVTP
-617 EEIISDVNDY
+617 EDIIFQVNDY

-636 SRDKLMSVI
+636 SRDKLTSAI
-645 LDLDINVDLIDL
+645 LDAISDWDLIEL
-657 KEKYKP
+657 SQKYKP

-685 SSAGGNSTMTEAKL
+685 SSGGSSSTLTEPKV
-699 VQLVNLIES
+699 VQVVNLIES
-708 IFIESTWVAYKSNIY
+708 IFIESTWVAYTNKNY
-723 DVMKILNSWEMKKM
+723 DVMTLLKSWEMKKM

-764 QFLKDK
+764 EFLKDK

-788 DTQRKREMGIVYVPM
+788 DTQRKRDMGIVYVPM

-818 NKGGRNFLVI
+818 NNGGRNFLVI

-835 PYVIKQKYPDV
+835 PYAIKQKYPDV

-952 KNLIKLDLDIKPNYF
+952 KNLIKLDLDVKDNHF
-967 KGVGS
+967 KGIGS

-1049 VLHSTAQTHKTNVFH
+1049 VLHSTAKTHKTNVFH

-1122 LDYSFKWNGWNKL
+1122 QDYSFKWNGWNKL

>member
-126 DVTQHLPTLI
+126 DVNQHLPTLI
-136 ECVKSHHGISQYFN
+136 ECVKSHHGISQHFN

-155 NPRFG
+155 KPRFG

-187 KTIVSL
+187 KTIISL
-193 VSVLKYFREW
+193 VSVLKYFREL

-212 RGGLVLITTP
+212 RGGLVLVTTP
-222 ISDTLISFMDD
+222 ISDTLKSFTDD
-233 LDFVDVGAT
+233 LDFVDVGAI

-269 GEVIFLLL
+269 GEVIFLLI
-277 TAQDLFYP
+277 TAQDLFYDD
-285 PKDGGDYSDKIR
+285 KNGDSKIR
-297 PAYNNLTGKIDVW
+297 DKYNILNGNIDLW
-310 VRDEGHKFYR
+310 VRDEGHKYYR
-320 GERTSTLLDCLKA
+320 GERTSNLLDCLKA
-333 SAILDLS
+333 SAVLDLS

-364 KHREYTGLP
+364 NHREYTGLP

-380 ETPFAGLSDKIKAL
+380 ETPFAGLSDKIKAV
-394 YDIEE
+394 YDVEE
-399 GYHPG
+399 GYDPR

-412 GAYDMI
+412 GAYVYI
-418 EDIVETYRLK
+418 EDIVETHDRK
-428 YVEVLPKNK
+428 YVSAFPKHK

-451 DVLPSGGK
+451 DVLPSGEDG
-459 DDGAKDKYPDLAK
+459 DGAADKYPDLAK
-472 VLNQRIKTRYFI
+472 NLNQRIKTRHYI
-484 DAWTLEK
+484 DAWTLENMAK
-491 ISDSKNISLEKYVD
+491 DKNISLEKCVD
-505 ELLDK
+505 ELLEK
-510 YQAVNILTCR
+510 HPAVNILTCR

-534 NLFDKMSSPAELIQL
+534 NLFDKISSPAELIQL
-549 IGRACRK
+549 VGRACRK

-563 MLYNHCPGNKIEL
+563 MLYNHCPGNEIEL
-576 ALGIAAR
+576 ALGISAR

-596 LQSIAFTK
+596 LQSIPFTK
-604 YPLNSIKPTVVTP
+604 YPLNSTKPTVVTP
-617 EEIISDVNDY
+617 EDIIFQVNDY

-636 SRDKLMSVI
+636 SRDKLTSAI
-645 LDLDINVDLIDL
+645 LDAISDWDLIEL
-657 KEKYKP
+657 SQKYKP

-685 SSAGGNSTMTEAKL
+685 SSGGSSSTLTEPKV
-699 VQLVNLIES
+699 VQVVNLIES
-708 IFIESTWVAYKSNIY
+708 IFIESTWVAYTNKNY
-723 DVMKILNSWEMKKM
+723 DVMTLLKSWEMKKM

-764 QFLKDK
+764 EFLKDK

-788 DTQRKREMGIVYVPM
+788 DTQRKRDMGIVYVPM

-818 NKGGRNFLVI
+818 NNGGRNFLVI

-835 PYVIKQKYPDV
+835 PYAIKQKYPDV

-952 KNLIKLDLDIKPNYF
+952 KNLIKLDLDVKDNHF
-967 KGVGS
+967 KGIGS

-1009 VDDVTLG
+1009 VDDVTLS

-1049 VLHSTAQTHKTNVFH
+1049 VLHSTAKTHKTNVFH

-1122 LDYSFKWNGWNKL
+1122 QDYSFKWNGWNKL

>member
-126 DVTQHLPTLI
+126 DVNQHLPTLI
-136 ECVKSHHGISQYFN
+136 ECVKSHHGISQHFN

-155 NPRFG
+155 KPRFG

-187 KTIVSL
+187 KTIISL
-193 VSVLKYFREW
+193 VSVLKYFREL

-212 RGGLVLITTP
+212 RGGLVLVTTP
-222 ISDTLISFMDD
+222 ISDTLKSFTDD
-233 LDFVDVGAT
+233 LDFVDVGAI

-252 KDWKNTSL
+252 KHWEDTSL
-260 ENIKKRTDD
+260 GEIKKRTDD
-269 GEVIFLLL
+269 GEVIFLLI
-277 TAQDLFYP
+277 TAQDLFYDD
-285 PKDGGDYSDKIR
+285 KNGDSKIR
-297 PAYNNLTGKIDVW
+297 GKYNILNGNIDLW
-310 VRDEGHKFYR
+310 VRDEGHKYYR
-320 GERTSTLLDCLKA
+320 GERTSNLLDCLKA
-333 SAILDLS
+333 SAVLDLS

-364 KHREYTGLP
+364 NHREYTGLP

-380 ETPFAGLSDKIKAL
+380 ETPFAGLSDKIKAV
-394 YDIEE
+394 YDVEE
-399 GYHPG
+399 GYDPR

-412 GAYDMI
+412 GAYVYI
-418 EDIVETYRLK
+418 EDIVETHDRK
-428 YVEVLPKNK
+428 YVSAFPKHK

-451 DVLPSGGK
+451 DVLPSGEDG
-459 DDGAKDKYPDLAK
+459 DGAADKYPDLAK
-472 VLNQRIKTRYFI
+472 NLNQRIKTRHYI
-484 DAWTLEK
+484 DAWTLENMAK
-491 ISDSKNISLEKYVD
+491 DKNISLEKYVD
-505 ELLDK
+505 ELLEK
-510 YQAVNILTCR
+510 HPAVNILTCR

-534 NLFDKMSSPAELIQL
+534 NLFDKISSPAELIQL
-549 IGRACRK
+549 VGRACRK

-563 MLYNHCPGNKIEL
+563 MLYNHCPGNEIEL
-576 ALGIAAR
+576 ALGISAR

-596 LQSIAFTK
+596 LQSIPFTK
-604 YPLNSIKPTVVTP
+604 YPLNSTKPTVVTP
-617 EEIISDVNDY
+617 EDIIFQVNDY

-636 SRDKLMSVI
+636 SRDKLTSAI
-645 LDLDINVDLIDL
+645 LDAISDWDLIEL
-657 KEKYKP
+657 SQKYKP

-685 SSAGGNSTMTEAKL
+685 SSGGSSSTLTEPKV
-699 VQLVNLIES
+699 VQVVNLIES
-708 IFIESTWVAYKSNIY
+708 IFIESTWVAYTNKNY
-723 DVMKILNSWEMKKM
+723 DVMTLLKSWEMKKM

-764 QFLKDK
+764 EFLKDK

-788 DTQRKREMGIVYVPM
+788 DTQRKRDMGIVYVPM

-818 NKGGRNFLVI
+818 NNGGRNFLVI

-835 PYVIKQKYPDV
+835 PYAIKQKYPDV

-952 KNLIKLDLDIKPNYF
+952 KNLIKLDLDVKDNHF
-967 KGVGS
+967 KGIGS

-1009 VDDVTLG
+1009 VDDVTLS

-1049 VLHSTAQTHKTNVFH
+1049 VLHSTAKTHKTNVFH

-1122 LDYSFKWNGWNKL
+1122 QDYSFKWNGWNKL

>member
-126 DVTQHLPTLI
+126 DVNQHLPTLI
-136 ECVKSHHGISQYFN
+136 ECVKSHHGISQHFN

-155 NPRFG
+155 KPRFG

-187 KTIVSL
+187 KTIISL
-193 VSVLKYFREW
+193 VSVLKYFREL

-212 RGGLVLITTP
+212 RGGLVLVTTP
-222 ISDTLISFMDD
+222 ISDTLKSFTDD
-233 LDFVDVGAT
+233 LDFVDVGAI

-252 KDWKNTSL
+252 KHWEDTSL
-260 ENIKKRTDD
+260 GEIKKRTDD
-269 GEVIFLLL
+269 GEVIFLLI
-277 TAQDLFYP
+277 TAQDLFYDD
-285 PKDGGDYSDKIR
+285 KNGDSKIR
-297 PAYNNLTGKIDVW
+297 GKYNILNGNIDLW
-310 VRDEGHKFYR
+310 VRDEGHKYYR
-320 GERTSTLLDCLKA
+320 GERTSNLLDCLKA
-333 SAILDLS
+333 SAVLDLS

-364 KHREYTGLP
+364 NHREYTGLP

-380 ETPFAGLSDKIKAL
+380 ETPFAGLSDKIKAV
-394 YDIEE
+394 YDVEE
-399 GYHPG
+399 GYDPR

-412 GAYDMI
+412 GAYVYI
-418 EDIVETYRLK
+418 EDIVETHDRK
-428 YVEVLPKNK
+428 YVSAFPKHK

-451 DVLPSGGK
+451 DVLPSGEDG
-459 DDGAKDKYPDLAK
+459 DGAADKYPDLAK
-472 VLNQRIKTRYFI
+472 NLNQRIKTRHYI
-484 DAWTLEK
+484 DAWTLENMAK
-491 ISDSKNISLEKYVD
+491 DKNISLEKCVD
-505 ELLDK
+505 ELLEK
-510 YQAVNILTCR
+510 HPAVNILTCR

-534 NLFDKMSSPAELIQL
+534 NLFDKISSPAELIQL
-549 IGRACRK
+549 VGRACRK

-563 MLYNHCPGNKIEL
+563 MLYNHCPGNEIEL
-576 ALGIAAR
+576 ALGISAR

-596 LQSIAFTK
+596 LQSIPFTK
-604 YPLNSIKPTVVTP
+604 YPLNSTKPTVVTP
-617 EEIISDVNDY
+617 EDIIFQVNDY

-636 SRDKLMSVI
+636 SRDKLTSAI
-645 LDLDINVDLIDL
+645 LDAISDWDLIEL
-657 KEKYKP
+657 SQKYKP

-685 SSAGGNSTMTEAKL
+685 SSGGSSSTLTEPKV
-699 VQLVNLIES
+699 VQVVNLIES
-708 IFIESTWVAYKSNIY
+708 IFIESTWVAYTNKNY
-723 DVMKILNSWEMKKM
+723 DVMTLLKSWEMKKM

-764 QFLKDK
+764 EFLKDK

-788 DTQRKREMGIVYVPM
+788 DTQRKRDMGIVYVPM

-818 NKGGRNFLVI
+818 NNGGRNFLVI

-835 PYVIKQKYPDV
+835 PYAIKQKYPDV

-952 KNLIKLDLDIKPNYF
+952 KNLIKLDLDVKDNHF
-967 KGVGS
+967 KGIGS

-1009 VDDVTLG
+1009 VDDVTLS

-1049 VLHSTAQTHKTNVFH
+1049 VLHSTAKTHKTNVFH

-1122 LDYSFKWNGWNKL
+1122 QDYSFKWNGWNKL

>member
-19 YQGLLLPGHGV
+19 YQGVLLPGHGV

-126 DVTQHLPTLI
+126 DITQHLPTLI
-136 ECVKSHHGISQYFN
+136 ECVKSHHGISQHFN
-150 TRKPF
+150 TKKPF
-155 NPRFG
+155 KPRFG
-160 QQKAIDEIVDRLLN
+160 QKKAIDEIVDRLLN

-187 KTIVSL
+187 KTIISL

-212 RGGLVLITTP
+212 RGGLVLVTTP
-222 ISDTLISFMDD
+222 ISDTLKSFTDD

-260 ENIKKRTDD
+260 ENIIKRTDD

-277 TAQDLFYP
+277 TAQDLFYDD
-285 PKDGGDYSDKIR
+285 KNGDSKIR
-297 PAYNNLTGKIDVW
+297 GKYNILNGNIDLW
-310 VRDEGHKFYR
+310 VRDEGHKYYR

-333 SAILDLS
+333 SAVLDLS

-364 KHREYTGLP
+364 NHREYTGLP

-380 ETPFAGLSDKIKAL
+380 ETPFAGLSDKIKAV
-394 YDIEE
+394 YDVEE
-399 GYHPG
+399 GYDPR

-412 GAYDMI
+412 GAYVYI
-418 EDIVETYRLK
+418 EDIVETHDCK
-428 YVEVLPKNK
+428 YVNAFPKDK

-451 DVLPSGGK
+451 DVLPSGEDG
-459 DDGAKDKYPDLAK
+459 DGAADKYPDLAK
-472 VLNQRIKTRYFI
+472 VLNQRIKTRHYI
-484 DAWTLEK
+484 DAWTLENMAK
-491 ISDSKNISLEKYVD
+491 DKNISLEKYVD
-505 ELLDK
+505 ELLEK
-510 YQAVNILTCR
+510 HPAVNILTCR

-534 NLFDKMSSPAELIQL
+534 NLFDKISSPAELIQL
-549 IGRACRK
+549 VGRACRK
-556 VAGKNQV
+556 VAGKKQV
-563 MLYNHCPGNKIEL
+563 MLYNHCPGNEIEL
-576 ALGIAAR
+576 AIGIASR

-596 LQSIAFTK
+596 LQSIPFTK
-604 YPLNSIKPTVVTP
+604 YPLNSTKPTVVTP

-636 SRDKLMSVI
+636 SRDKLTSAI
-645 LDLDINVDLIDL
+645 LDAISDWDLIEL
-657 KEKYKP
+657 SQKYKP

-672 SDSNKAKVKNIIK
+672 SDSNKSKVKNIIK
-685 SSAGGNSTMTEAKL
+685 SSGGSSSTLTEPK
-699 VQLVNLIES
+699 VIQVVNLIES
-708 IFIESTWVAYKSNIY
+708 IFIESTWVAYTNKNY
-723 DVMKILNSWEMKKM
+723 DVMTLLKSWEMKKM

-764 QFLKDK
+764 EFLKDK
-770 QEAYSV
+770 QEAFSV

-788 DTQRKREMGIVYVPM
+788 DTQRKRDMGIVYVPM

-818 NKGGRNFLVI
+818 NNGGRNFLVI

-835 PYVIKQKYPDV
+835 PYAIKQKYPDV

-858 KHLEDLIS
+858 RHLEELIP

-872 IKYNDKTKKTLALS
+872 IKYNDKTKTFALS

-967 KGVGS
+967 KGIGS
-972 TFCRIIWDENYT
+972 TFCRIVWDENYT
-984 GTTTIVSNEKTY
+984 GTTKIISNNKTY

-1009 VDDVTLG
+1009 VDNVTLS
-1016 MYDKLKGT
+1016 MYDKLKGNRT
-1024 RKWQRT
+1024 WCRT

>member
-1 MALRVTFENTQE
+1 MDNTAYVAKTPIPRVYHVGMTENGRHPKE
-13 IILSNT
+13 RFKDPD
-19 YQGLLLPGHGV
+19 YR
-30 YYLFVTGKLGEVTE
+30 GKLPYV
-44 GAGKTPQEAI
+44 PQLLKAFRTGNLRDEPI
-54 NDRYAGKLSA
+54 HVDIVKHPLFSNQKDHVDISSDEIFLGDKSLSEEEC
-64 NDKNIEI
+64 D
-71 AAYFV
+71 
-76 FDKNPHKLRQ
+76 
-86 YDNTLREYIDTQYKG
+86 
-101 GVIPF
+101 
-106 GACHLGNKIEG
+106 
-117 KNTEALIDF
+117 ALI
-126 DVTQHLPTLI
+126 
-136 ECVKSHHGISQYFN
+136 VKIVADSIRYHTSDC
-150 TRKPF
+150 RERLVPF
-155 NPRFG
+155 LPRFG

-174 KNKCLFSG
+174 NNKCLFSG

-187 KTIVSL
+187 KTIISL

-212 RGGLVLITTP
+212 RGGLVLVTTP
-222 ISDTLISFMDD
+222 ISNTLKSFTDD
-233 LDFVDVGAT
+233 LDFVDVGAI

-252 KDWKNTSL
+252 KHWEDTSL
-260 ENIKKRTDD
+260 GEIKKRTDD
-269 GEVIFLLL
+269 GEVIFLLI
-277 TAQDLFYP
+277 TAQDLFYDD
-285 PKDGGDYSDKIR
+285 KNGDSKIR
-297 PAYNNLTGKIDVW
+297 DKYNILNGNIDLW
-310 VRDEGHKFYR
+310 VRDEGHKYYR
-320 GERTSTLLDCLKA
+320 GERTSNLLDCLKA
-333 SAILDLS
+333 SAVLDLS

-364 KHREYTGLP
+364 NHREYTGLP

-380 ETPFAGLSDKIKAL
+380 ETPFAGLSDKIKAV
-394 YDIEE
+394 YDVEE
-399 GYHPG
+399 GYDPR

-412 GAYDMI
+412 GAYVYI

-428 YVEVLPKNK
+428 YDEVLPKDK

-451 DVLPSGGK
+451 DVLPSGEDG
-459 DDGAKDKYPDLAK
+459 DGAADKYPDLAK
-472 VLNQRIKTRYFI
+472 TLNQRIKTRHYI
-484 DAWTLEK
+484 DAWTLENMAK
-491 ISDSKNISLEKYVD
+491 DKNISLEKCVD
-505 ELLDK
+505 ELLEK
-510 YQAVNILTCR
+510 HPAVNILTCR

-534 NLFDKMSSPAELIQL
+534 NLFDKISSPAELIQL
-549 IGRACRK
+549 VGRACRK

-563 MLYNHCPGNKIEL
+563 MLYNHCPGNEIEL
-576 ALGIAAR
+576 ALGISAR

-596 LQSIAFTK
+596 LQSIPFTK
-604 YPLNSIKPTVVTP
+604 YPLNSTKPTVVTP
-617 EEIISDVNDY
+617 EDIIFQVNDY

-636 SRDKLMSVI
+636 SRDKLTSAI
-645 LDLDINVDLIDL
+645 LDAISDWDLIEL
-657 KEKYKP
+657 SQKYKP

-685 SSAGGNSTMTEAKL
+685 SSGGSSSTLTEPKV
-699 VQLVNLIES
+699 VQVVNLIES
-708 IFIESTWVAYKSNIY
+708 IFIESTWVAYTNKNY
-723 DVMKILNSWEMKKM
+723 DVMTLLKSWEMKKM

-764 QFLKDK
+764 EFLKDK

-788 DTQRKREMGIVYVPM
+788 DTQRKRDMGIVYVPM

-818 NKGGRNFLVI
+818 NNGGRNFLVI

-835 PYVIKQKYPDV
+835 PYAIKQKYPDV

-858 KHLEDLIS
+858 RHLEELIP

-872 IKYNDKTKKTLALS
+872 IKYNDKTKTLALS

-912 AKRWVLWHSFLD
+912 SKRWVLWHPFLD
-924 KGLNL
+924 KGLEL
-929 SGYNSIVIPTSVVS
+929 SGYNSIVIPASVVS
-943 PGKQWESIK
+943 PGNQWESIK
-952 KNLIKLDLDIKPNYF
+952 KNLIKLDLDVKDNHF
-967 KGVGS
+967 KGIGS

-1016 MYDKLKGT
+1016 MYDYFKGT
-1024 RKWQRT
+1024 REWKRT
-1030 TEFHTSNISKWRSD
+1030 TEFHTTKKKQWIDD

-1049 VLHSTAQTHKTNVFH
+1049 VLHSTAQTHKTNVSH

-1081 FNVMHNMAA
+1081 FKVMHNMAA

-1095 YTECSTLDEANK
+1095 YTECSTLDEANE
-1107 LAHYLNS
+1107 LANYLNS

-1122 LDYSFKWNGWNKL
+1122 EDYSFKWNGWNKL